1 MATFDYRKTPNAIRP
16 ATPKPGINLFYTKID
31 FSDRN
36 LAANDTLELMPIK
49 DGWIITDS
57 YYRFS
62 TASTSTGTADL
73 GTSSGGQEIAAAVD
87 VDGALTAWTVGTIT
101 EEGAAVAE
109 VTADGHIFYECL
121 TQPITDGIFEL
132 MIEVIIAPGDDGLN

>member
-1 MATFDYRKTPNAIRP
+1 MANFDYRKTPNAIRP
-16 ATPKPGINLFYTKID
+16 ASPKPGVNLFYTKID
-31 FSDRN
+31 FSDRTMV
-36 LAANDTLELMPIK
+36 AADTLELMPIK

-73 GTSSGGQEIAAAVD
+73 GTAAGGQQIAAAVD

-101 EEGAAVAE
+101 EEGAAVSE
-109 VTADGHIFYECL
+109 VTADGFIYFECL
-121 TQPITDGIFEL
+121 GQPITDGIFEL
-132 MIEVIIAPGDDGLN
+132 MIEVIIAPGDDGL